1 MWNPDG
7 SGRHPPVDL
16 STRSSSSSSALLSSI
31 RAQREEREAQRRRE
45 VAATTVQR
53 VWRGRTAAAKARGDI
68 LARLESGATVEEG
81 ARALLLLLRGRGERV
96 RVARVL
102 LSWTEAALAS
112 GELPVAA
119 ELTPGPDGP
128 AFRVL
133 LTTDAPGFGV
143 LLARILRFVS
153 TNPR

>member
-1 MWNPDG
+1 
-7 SGRHPPVDL
+7 VDL

-112 GELPVAA
+112 GSFQSLQ
-119 ELTPGPDGP
+119 
-128 AFRVL
+128 
-133 LTTDAPGFGV
+133 
-143 LLARILRFVS
+143 S
-153 TNPR
+153 